1 MKAILYARVSTKE
14 QGKSHLGLDAQI
26 AEMQSFCA
34 FHKIEVVDIRTEVV
48 SGGYPLER
56 RPVLKQTLEDIKAVK
71 DCYVITSR
79 IDRLARSSL
88 LIENLIAKSTRFR
101 VVECGIEAS
110 VFEIKMKAIFAEEE
124 RLKGADRTKR
134 ALGAKKLR
142 GEPMGFKLPVQ
153 RAKFEEIHSASIK
166 SIQDE
171 ADKFAEYM
179 RPRMERMVRDGMSL
193 KAIADELNHYKEPTQ
208 RGGKWWPSSVR
219 NLISRWQ

>member
-26 AEMQSFCA
+26 AEMKSFCEY
-34 FHKIEVVDIRTEVV
+34 HKIEILDVRTEVV
-48 SGGYPLER
+48 SGGYPLDR
-56 RPVLKQTLEDIKAVK
+56 RPVLKKTLDDAKAMK
-71 DCYVITSR
+71 NCYVITSR
-79 IDRLARSSL
+79 IDRLARSSF
-88 LIENLIAKSTRFR
+88 LIEKLLAECAKFR
-101 VVECGIEAS
+101 VVECGIESS
-110 VFEIKMKAIFAEEE
+110 VMEIKMKAIFAEDE
-124 RLKGADRTKR
+124 RTKGADRTKR
-134 ALGAKKLR
+134 ALGAKKQR

-153 RAKFEEIHSASIK
+153 RAKFQEIHAASIK

-193 KAIADELNHYKEPTQ
+193 KAIADELNFYEQPTQ